1 MCVVNLPVEKHI
13 VSDQIAQLEGLCTVV
28 ELTAE
33 NVSRILEEAAEFIY
47 SSAEQVLENMC
58 EWVFLHRYRR
68 GQGSNPGKPDF
79 FRLSFRNCIS
89 FVNNC
94 EDLLYIYLK
103 VMCRC

>member
-13 VSDQIAQLEGLCTVV
+13 VSDQIAQVEGLCTVV

-58 EWVFLHRYRR
+58 EWVFFKLHKQVVWKLR
-68 GQGSNPGKPDF
+68 K
-79 FRLSFRNCIS
+79 
-89 FVNNC
+89 FVMSIC
-94 EDLLYIYLK
+94 EVHRFKLT
-103 VMCRC
+103 